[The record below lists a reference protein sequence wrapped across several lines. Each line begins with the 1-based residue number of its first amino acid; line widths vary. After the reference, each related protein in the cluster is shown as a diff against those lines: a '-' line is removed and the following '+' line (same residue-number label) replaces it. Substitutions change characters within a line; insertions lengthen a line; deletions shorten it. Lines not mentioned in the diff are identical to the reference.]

1 MFFLQFFLR
10 HLFCHITWNNVIVSF
25 LIILSYCNKYIMYGM
40 LEKKKCF
47 HAAHCWFFGKLCQH
61 FCLEKRAWQAFDSE
75 TTPTNFLWEFCAN
88 TLFWYVCSFSA
99 ILATFLSVFLWRIID
114 CFDCFFLIKTR
125 SIDFLV
131 VWIFFS
137 FLFFCFFCF
146 STFQFDEI
154 FSPRLNILAN

>member
-1 MFFLQFFLR
+1 MECWKKR
-10 HLFCHITWNNVIVSF
+10 NV
-25 LIILSYCNKYIMYGM
+25 
-40 LEKKKCF
+40 F

-88 TLFWYVCSFSA
+88 TLFWYVCSFAA
-99 ILATFLSVFLWRIID
+99 ILATFLLVFLWRIID

-125 SIDFLV
+125 SVSWLFGCLD
-131 VWIFFS
+131 FFS
-137 FLFFCFFCF
+137 VFFSSAFYCQIIFFFCF
-146 STFQFDEI
+146 SSFQFDEI